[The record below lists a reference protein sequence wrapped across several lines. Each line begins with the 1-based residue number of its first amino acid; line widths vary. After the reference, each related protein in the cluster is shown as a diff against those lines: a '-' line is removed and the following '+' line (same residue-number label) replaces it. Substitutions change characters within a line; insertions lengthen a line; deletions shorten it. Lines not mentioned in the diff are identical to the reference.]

1 MNKYGT
7 TNHLQLG
14 YLKKKVGESLSRG
27 YLYQNSSI
35 MLHMMSGLYA
45 KRPPPKKNVK
55 TAAEG
60 LV

>member
-45 KRPPPKKNVK
+45 KRSPTKKNVK